1 MYTFIGLVNSLLI
14 STIYGIFLGIPIL
27 AVRMMGGEIGEFR
40 IYRQFRSIERGML
53 LILAASVVPISM
65 FIIYSRYTLTWYN
78 FIALFFGF
86 AVGRV
91 VIRLAV
97 TALMKRNVVG
107 KFLSSFS
114 WAPVPGGNSKS
125 RESGKDVNMGP
136 ESLYIFYIGM
146 HFVTNEQYKFF
157 LDRNSKYRAPAN
169 WNGRN
174 YPSGKARHPVVSV
187 SRKDAEFY
195 CRWFS
200 DMTGESYRLP
210 DEYEWEKAARGE
222 DGRDY
227 PWEEQQFDPQK
238 CNCTESRIGDT
249 TPVDKYDRG
258 RSPYECYDM
267 VGNVSEWTSSTENG
281 FAVIRGSSYKTG
293 REQSN
298 CYYRILLNPDDI
310 SDFIGFRIV
319 READ

>member
-14 STIYGIFLGIPIL
+14 STIYGIVLGIPIL

-40 IYRQFRSIERGML
+40 INKQFRSIERGML
-53 LILAASVVPISM
+53 LILAASVIPISM

-78 FIALFFGF
+78 FIALILGF

-91 VIRLAV
+91 VIRFAV
-97 TALMKRNVVG
+97 IALIKRNVVS

-114 WAPVPGGNSKS
+114 WVPVPGGNSKPS
-125 RESGKDVNMGP
+125 ENGKDVNTEF
-136 ESLYIFYIGM
+136 ESLYIFYISM
-146 HFVTNEQYKFF
+146 HLVTNEQYKFF

-169 WNGRN
+169 WKGRT
-174 YPSGKARHPVVSV
+174 YPPGKARHPVVSV

-195 CRWFS
+195 CLWFS
-200 DMTGESYRLP
+200 KMTGKSHRLP
-210 DEYEWEKAARGE
+210 DEYEWEKAARSE

-227 PWEEQQFDPQK
+227 PWEEQAFDPRK
-238 CNCTESRIGDT
+238 CNSAESKIDDT
-249 TPVDKYDRG
+249 TPVDEYVRG
-258 RSPYECYDM
+258 TSPYGCYDI
-267 VGNVSEWTSSTENG
+267 VGNVSEWTSSTESDL
-281 FAVIRGSSYKTG
+281 AVIRGSSYKIG
-293 REQSN
+293 RDQSN
-298 CYYRILLNPDDI
+298 CYYRIFLNPDDI